1 MLQEVFAWWWGS
13 HDGCYFTLLL
23 CPRTYLRLSRQNTT
37 ASVFFSLNLRKH
49 LCFRDSSCFTKVSQ
63 CHIAE
68 LYLNLQILSLHTC
81 GIECHKWQRQYSK
94 HSEVPGCGNQGV
106 PLLTKEMLPGS
117 KQTFGNT
124 LPTCYHFWGL
134 TLVWTPVL
142 FFSEDWSWSGTS
154 LSPWSLTGVA
164 TNHRKEER
172 NKRNKDKKTVSGPAL
187 LLCL

>member
-1 MLQEVFAWWWGS
+1 MMVATSPCFCAPGRTWDYQERTPLLVF
-13 HDGCYFTLLL
+13 
-23 CPRTYLRLSRQNTT
+23 
-37 ASVFFSLNLRKH
+37 FFSLNLRKH

-63 CHIAE
+63 YHIAE

-117 KQTFGNT
+117 KQTFGNN

-142 FFSEDWSWSGTS
+142 FWGLILKWYVPISLITYRSGYKS
-154 LSPWSLTGVA
+154 QER
-164 TNHRKEER
+164 RK
-172 NKRNKDKKTVSGPAL
+172 K
-187 LLCL
+187 